1 MFTCTQKRSWHVVE
15 TWKILMKKINNY
27 VGSIAQVIESLPNK
41 LKALSSNPYAA
52 KKEKIDD

>member
-1 MFTCTQKRSWHVVE
+1 MVE